1 MSYTPLRQISD
12 NKPNTISSLP
22 NLPPDKTNIVKYFL
36 IFFNREEILE
46 IFQYFHNMGF
56 CQYDKGN
63 IVQGKR
69 ASMIVGITHDI
80 LWTPWRISLKSKCW
94 LDSTKN
100 FCRTPVLGLGPG
112 IDFTFAWDNN
122 NKNNNNSNHQLNFL
136 KGRVQGD

>member
-1 MSYTPLRQISD
+1 MCGAPDCLSYTPYLKRLRQISD
-12 NKPNTISSLP
+12 NKPNTITSLP

-69 ASMIVGITHDI
+69 ASMIVGITLDI
-80 LWTPWRISLKSKCW
+80 LRTPWRIS
-94 LDSTKN
+94 N
-100 FCRTPVLGLGPG
+100 
-112 IDFTFAWDNN
+112 
-122 NKNNNNSNHQLNFL
+122 
-136 KGRVQGD
+136 RVVP